1 MTVFLGSSLLREAGF
16 DHGFGTRRTK
26 PDEYP
31 KDMLILK
38 QVHGERIIILQREGG
53 RKKEEAEGPELVE
66 GGEGRRTTITLDIRF
81 RDLPENPFRFE
92 EGDALI
98 TDIPATAIGIR
109 TADCLPV
116 LIGDT
121 ASGAAAA
128 VHCGWRSLSLG
139 LAGKTALALLEGRGS
154 GAADLVAALG
164 PSIGRCCYEVGKEVR
179 DRFRETGCCDKA
191 FEDSARGL
199 FLDLKAATRIQLESA
214 GLSAD
219 AIDVVGGCTSCEE
232 ENYWS
237 WRARKE
243 KERMVSWI
251 RAEKTGGTKCT
262 ARRLDD
268 WTTKRPDEGMT

>member
-1 MTVFLGSSLLREAGF
+1 MTASLRSSLLLEAGF
-16 DHGFGTRRTK
+16 DHGFGTRRTE

-31 KDMLILK
+31 KDMITLK
-38 QVHGERIIILQREGG
+38 QVHGERIIALR
-53 RKKEEAEGPELVE
+53 R
-66 GGEGRRTTITLDIRF
+66 EGRREEGGGRRTAATFDILR
-81 RDLPENPFRFE
+81 RDLPETPFRFE

-98 TDIPATAIGIR
+98 TDIPGTAIGIR

-116 LIGDT
+116 LIGD
-121 ASGAAAA
+121 ALSGAAAA

-139 LAGKTALALLEGRGS
+139 LAGKTAVALLEGTGS
-154 GAADLVAALG
+154 RAADLVAALG
-164 PSIGRCCYEVGKEVR
+164 PSIGRCCYEVGEEVR

-191 FEDSARGL
+191 FEGSARGL
-199 FLDLKAATRIQLESA
+199 FLDLKTATRVQLQSA

-219 AIDVVGGCTSCEE
+219 AIDVIGGCTSCEE

-251 RAEKTGGTKCT
+251 RAGKTAGET
-262 ARRLDD
+262 ARLDD
-268 WTTKRPDEGMT
+268 